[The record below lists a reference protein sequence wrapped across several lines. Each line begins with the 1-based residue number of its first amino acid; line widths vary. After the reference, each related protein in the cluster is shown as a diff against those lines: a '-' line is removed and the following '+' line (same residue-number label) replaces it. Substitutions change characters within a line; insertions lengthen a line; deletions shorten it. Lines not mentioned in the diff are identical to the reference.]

1 MTNAQITTMLAEAP
15 GIVARAEA
23 KGWIKRHYANAGT
36 QIPIKGVRRFTK
48 AHKYNVAT
56 GVRKGHAARL
66 KALAATI
73 ALCALQS
80 FGAIDDSKAIRA
92 IVGEAANQGRS
103 GMLAVAGAIRN
114 RGSLKGVYGVKNP
127 AADKQPAWVW
137 QRAREAWASSAT
149 NDITK
154 SATHW
159 ENTKAFGRPY
169 WAASLTVTTNIGA
182 HTFYR

>member
-1 MTNAQITTMLAEAP
+1 MTPE
-15 GIVARAEA
+15 
-23 KGWIKRHYANAGT
+23 
-36 QIPIKGVRRFTK
+36 
-48 AHKYNVAT
+48 HKSN
-56 GVRKGHAARL
+56 L
-66 KALAATI
+66 SKALKDKHARRKAGLLSVLI
-73 ALCALQS
+73 LSSLQS
-80 FGAIDDSKAIRA
+80 FGSIDNSKAIRA

-169 WAASLTVTTNIGA
+169 WAKSLTVTTNIGA